1 MKVYLVGGAV
11 RDKLLGLPIKERDW
25 VVVGATPEE
34 LLAKGYRR
42 LDSVF
47 PVFVHPDTGEE
58 YALARRE
65 TKVAPGHKGFRI
77 EAGPDVT
84 LEEDLRRRDLT
95 INAIAQTEEGCF
107 VDPFDGRRDLEE
119 GLLRRV
125 TPAFVEDPLRVL
137 RTARFAA
144 RFARWGF
151 RVAHG
156 THSLMK
162 RMVENGEV
170 ATLTAERVWQQTERA
185 LAEDRP
191 SRYFEVLH
199 RCGALAVLIP
209 ELDRALGVSVA
220 HEQTS
225 KNTTAGPLQA
235 LAAAAELS
243 PDPVVRYAA
252 LMQGMVVSLSQP
264 GKTVCYDVDAVA
276 KRLRAPR
283 AYRDLAL
290 LACMHYDLV
299 KHTEN
304 TNAPDLLAGM
314 EALDAF
320 RRPRRFA
327 QFLTVCTAIA
337 RGRMNCTKSGI
348 PRLRAAY
355 TAANNVDTR
364 DVADRGLEGTR
375 FGSEL
380 RRLRTEAITSV
391 LSAPKL

>member
-25 VVVGATPEE
+25 VVIGATPEA
-34 LLAKGYRR
+34 LLANGYRR
-42 LDSVF
+42 LDRAF

-65 TKVAPGHKGFRI
+65 TKVAPGHKGFQI
-77 EAGPDVT
+77 YAGPDVT

-95 INAIAQTEEGCF
+95 INAIAQSEDGHF
-107 VDPFDGRRDLEE
+107 VDPFDGREDLHE

-125 TPAFVEDPLRVL
+125 SPAFVEDPLRVL

-151 RVAHG
+151 RIAHG
-156 THSLMK
+156 THALMK
-162 RMVENGEV
+162 RMVENGEM
-170 ATLTAERVWQQTERA
+170 AALTAERVWQETERA

-191 SRYFEVLH
+191 SRYIEVLH

-209 ELDRALGVSVA
+209 KLDRSLGTPLA
-220 HEQTS
+220 HQQTS
-225 KNTTAGPLQA
+225 QDTTVGPLQA
-235 LAAAAELS
+235 LATAAELS
-243 PDPVVRYAA
+243 PDPVARYAA
-252 LMQGMVVSLSQP
+252 LMQGMGVSLSP
-264 GKTVCYDVDAVA
+264 FDKTACDAIDAVSR
-276 KRLRAPR
+276 RLHVPK

-290 LACMHYDLV
+290 LVCTHYHLV
-299 KHTEN
+299 EHSET
-304 TNAPDLLAGM
+304 TTAPELLEGM

-320 RRPRRFA
+320 RRPQRFE

-337 RGRMNCTKSGI
+337 GGRMDSTKGRI
-348 PRLRAAY
+348 HQLRAAY
-355 TAANNVDTR
+355 NAANSIDAR
-364 DVADRGLEGTR
+364 SAIGGDVEGAR
-375 FGSEL
+375 FGWEL
-380 RRLRTEAITSV
+380 RRLRAEAIRSV